1 LSRERE
7 QALLEQARS
16 GDHLAFADLQEALEP
31 PIRRFVRRLIG
42 YHESEDDIVQTV
54 FIALYRNMHRI
65 EPISNLRPYVYRMA
79 RNRCYDELRSQG
91 RFQKVSL
98 DDEPAEMWVSFTAGE
113 ETAQFEDVAHWLLLQ
128 LEVREAIDRLPEL
141 QRQTLILYAEE
152 EMSYVEIA
160 AAMKCSVGTVKSRL
174 FYAKKTLRQLVRPET
189 LKALDSEFETNGT
202 PAHESEAAMSS
213 QVTKS
218 NHGGRAADRGE
229 QTWTRTQASP

>member
-7 QALLEQARS
+7 QELLEQARS
-16 GDHLAFADLQEALEP
+16 GDHEAFADLQHELEP

-42 YHESEDDIVQTV
+42 YHEAEDDIIQTI
-54 FIALYRNMHRI
+54 FIALFRNMHRI
-65 EPISNLRPYVYRMA
+65 DPVSNLRPYVYRMA

-91 RFQKVSL
+91 RFQKISL
-98 DDEPAEMWVSFTAGE
+98 DDEPAEMWISFTAGE
-113 ETAQFEDVAHWLLLQ
+113 ETAQSEDVAHWLLLQ

-160 AAMKCSVGTVKSRL
+160 EAMKCSVGTVKSRL

-189 LKALDSEFETNGT
+189 LKALEAEFETEET
-202 PAHESEAAMSS
+202 PTQESN
-213 QVTKS
+213 S
-218 NHGGRAADRGE
+218 NHGGSAAERGE
-229 QTWTRTQASP
+229 QTWTRTQASR